1 MHAGGLRRA
10 CGILARDA
18 RRCASPNDS
27 NRGEARR
34 AVARGEARRVAA
46 RGEAR
51 REGEIARLRRADGDG
66 GVGYCPL
73 PMSGQETKSKYKD
86 TVVLP
91 DTPFPMRG
99 DLATREPQI
108 LARWEETR
116 LYERICAARANAPL
130 FILHDGPPYSHGNI
144 HYGHRSEEHTS
155 DLQSRGE

>member
-10 CGILARDA
+10 CGILTRDA
-18 RRCASPNDS
+18 RRCASPNGS
-27 NRGEARR
+27 KNGEARR
-34 AVARGEARRVAA
+34 ADVD
-46 RGEAR
+46 
-51 REGEIARLRRADGDG
+51 DGI
-66 GVGYCPL
+66 GYGPL

-130 FILHDGPPYSHGNI
+130 FILHDGPP
-144 HYGHRSEEHTS
+144 
-155 DLQSRGE
+155 